1 MRKKFI
7 AVYALIGVLALGS
20 TTLTSCVDD
29 NESASVTAVRDAKA
43 AQLNALAALN
53 NAKAEAERI
62 TSEANAAYRA
72 AETRFKEIQNEMEE
86 LKLQAMKDTLETSLK
101 TAQLIAE
108 SNLMA
113 AQQQMEQAKAQL
125 IQALDVVD
133 EANKSRIN
141 VLIANA
147 NAILNGGTTQKYDVT
162 QNKYVTDQTIEGST
176 YNASKTN
183 SIVLLRKTLLTK
195 EANLIGYNYDL
206 KDIEVTL
213 AEKMEEYESE
223 IATQEALKARYE
235 ELKANSSR
243 EAIEQEYTDAKAEKE
258 AAGQA
263 KSATSE
269 ALELEEKEL
278 KQYWTDVV
286 ANNEV
291 NNAQRLADYETEYEG
306 YLTVPTDL
314 TNLINTTP
322 GTTGNK
328 INVAAFL
335 ADKDE
340 KDNYKTVIE
349 FSDGAVQSYDKSYNN
364 TLNSVIGSGTFKQ
377 EQEFN
382 AENAQLLTDLQT
394 YITRDIAVY
403 SREVVEAARTALNTA
418 VTSNQ
423 ATLTTLNQA
432 VATAQAAYNAAPTT
446 ANATALA
453 DAEQAVKDFEDTYPM
468 GSTSI
473 TQLRQDL
480 KDKEDAL
487 AAKQEA
493 QAVVTK
499 IQTLLTGDAMTEYAN
514 LYTELYKMTDEYF
527 AAEIENTKTT
537 HDYDVAE
544 SLVNLLA
551 AYVDGASLT
560 SPADDLIPDWDDL
573 IAVCDKSIRDNE
585 ENIEKINYDKYVDTD
600 GDRTNDAGLNDLKQ
614 DLIDATQA
622 EIDRIKMQI
631 EQQEAQYDSY
641 MQQAQELIENG
652 STIPDVEVPET
663 PSTDTETPAEGE
675 EAPAA

>member
-147 NAILNGGTTQKYDVT
+147 NAILNGGTTHKYDVT

-195 EANLIGYNYDL
+195 EANLISYNYDL

-213 AEKMEEYESE
+213 AEKMEEYESN

-258 AAGQA
+258 AADQA

-269 ALELEEKEL
+269 ALELEGKEL

-291 NNAQRLADYETEYEG
+291 NNAQVLADYKTKYEG
-306 YLTVPTDL
+306 YIAIPSDL
-314 TNLINTTP
+314 SGLVNTSGSSTYE
-322 GTTGNK
+322 
-328 INVAAFL
+328 INVASFL
-335 ADKDE
+335 DTKE
-340 KDNYKTVIE
+340 ERDNYKTVIE
-349 FSDGAVQSYDKSYNN
+349 FSDGAVQSYDKSYNT
-364 TLNSVIGSGTFKQ
+364 TLKTVIGNTDFKE

-537 HDYDVAE
+537 HDYVVAE

-551 AYVDGASLT
+551 AYVDSASLT

>member
-1 MRKKFI
+1 MKKKFI

-183 SIVLLRKTLLTK
+183 SIVLLRKTLLIK
-195 EANLIGYNYDL
+195 EADLIGYNYDL

-291 NNAQRLADYETEYEG
+291 NNAQGLADYKTEYEG
-306 YLTVPTDL
+306 YLTVPADL
-314 TNLINTTP
+314 TNLINTT
-322 GTTGNK
+322 GTTGK
-328 INVAAFL
+328 EINVAAFL
-335 ADKDE
+335 DDKDE

-349 FSDGAVQSYDKSYNN
+349 FSDGAVQSYDKSYNT
-364 TLNSVIGSGTFKQ
+364 TLESVIGSGTFKK

-537 HDYDVAE
+537 HDYGVAE

-551 AYVDGASLT
+551 AYVDGASLST
-560 SPADDLIPDWDDL
+560 PAPDAIPDWDDL
-573 IAVCDKSIRDNE
+573 IAGCDKSIRDNE

-600 GDRTNDAGLNDLKQ
+600 GDSTNDAGLNDLKQ

>member
-1 MRKKFI
+1 MKKKFI

-43 AQLNALAALN
+43 AQLNALAALK

-213 AEKMEEYESE
+213 AEKMEEYESV

-291 NNAQRLADYETEYEG
+291 NNAQGLADYKTEYEG
-306 YLTVPTDL
+306 YLTVPADL
-314 TNLINTTP
+314 TNLINTT
-322 GTTGNK
+322 GTTGK
-328 INVAAFL
+328 EINVAAFL
-335 ADKDE
+335 DDKDE

-349 FSDGAVQSYDKSYNN
+349 FSDGAVQSYDKSYNT
-364 TLNSVIGSGTFKQ
+364 TLESVIGSGTFKK

-453 DAEQAVKDFEDTYPM
+453 DAEQAVKNFEDTYPM
-468 GSTSI
+468 GSKSI

>member
-1 MRKKFI
+1 M
-7 AVYALIGVLALGS
+7 
-20 TTLTSCVDD
+20 
-29 NESASVTAVRDAKA
+29 
-43 AQLNALAALN
+43 
-53 NAKAEAERI
+53 
-62 TSEANAAYRA
+62 
-72 AETRFKEIQNEMEE
+72 
-86 LKLQAMKDTLETSLK
+86 
-101 TAQLIAE
+101 
-108 SNLMA
+108 
-113 AQQQMEQAKAQL
+113 
-125 IQALDVVD
+125 
-133 EANKSRIN
+133 
-141 VLIANA
+141 
-147 NAILNGGTTQKYDVT
+147 
-162 QNKYVTDQTIEGST
+162 
-176 YNASKTN
+176 
-183 SIVLLRKTLLTK
+183 
-195 EANLIGYNYDL
+195 
-206 KDIEVTL
+206 
-213 AEKMEEYESE
+213 AEKMEEYESN

-258 AAGQA
+258 AADQA

-269 ALELEEKEL
+269 ALELEGKEL

-291 NNAQRLADYETEYEG
+291 NNAQVLADYKTKYEG
-306 YLTVPTDL
+306 YIAIPSDL
-314 TNLINTTP
+314 SGLVNTSGSSTYE
-322 GTTGNK
+322 
-328 INVAAFL
+328 INVASFL
-335 ADKDE
+335 DTKE
-340 KDNYKTVIE
+340 ERDNYKTVIE
-349 FSDGAVQSYDKSYNN
+349 FSDGAVQSYDKSYNT
-364 TLNSVIGSGTFKQ
+364 TLKTVIGNTDFKE

-537 HDYDVAE
+537 HDYVVAE

-551 AYVDGASLT
+551 VYVDGASLST
-560 SPADDLIPDWDDL
+560 PAPDAIPDWDDL
-573 IAVCDKSIRDNE
+573 IAGCDKSIRDNE

-600 GDRTNDAGLNDLKQ
+600 GDRTNDAGLNELKQ
-614 DLIDATQA
+614 NLIDATQA
-622 EIDRIKMQI
+622 EIDRIKIRI

>member
-1 MRKKFI
+1 MKKRFI

-176 YNASKTN
+176 YDASKTN

-195 EANLIGYNYDL
+195 EAKLIGYNYDL

-213 AEKMEEYESE
+213 AEKMEEYESK

-263 KSATSE
+263 KKATSE
-269 ALELEEKEL
+269 ALALEGKEL

-291 NNAQRLADYETEYEG
+291 NNAQGLADYKTEYEG
-306 YLTVPTDL
+306 YLTVPADL
-314 TNLINTTP
+314 TNLINTT
-322 GTTGNK
+322 GTTGK
-328 INVAAFL
+328 EINVAAFL
-335 ADKDE
+335 DDKDE

-349 FSDGAVQSYDKSYNN
+349 FSDGAVQSYDKSYNT
-364 TLNSVIGSGTFKQ
+364 TLESVIGSGTFKK

-453 DAEQAVKDFEDTYPM
+453 DAEQNVKNFEDNYPQT
-468 GSTSI
+468 GKTI
-473 TQLRQDL
+473 TVLRGEL
-480 KDKEDAL
+480 ETNEETL

-537 HDYDVAE
+537 HDYGVAE
-544 SLVNLLA
+544 SLVNLLV

-573 IAVCDKSIRDNE
+573 IAECDKSIRDNE
-585 ENIEKINYDKYVDTD
+585 EKIEKINYDKYVDTD

-663 PSTDTETPAEGE
+663 PSTDTETPAEDE